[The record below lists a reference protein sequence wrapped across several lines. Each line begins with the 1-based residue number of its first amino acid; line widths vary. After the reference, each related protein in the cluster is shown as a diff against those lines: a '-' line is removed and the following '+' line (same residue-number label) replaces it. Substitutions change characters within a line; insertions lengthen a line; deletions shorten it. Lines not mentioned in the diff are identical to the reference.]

1 MNRLPRGIA
10 NANPGNIRHGDKW
23 QGLAKDQKDPDFC
36 TFNSPFWGIRAM
48 ARILL
53 GYQQRRAINTVQG
66 IIERW
71 APPVENDT
79 GAYVKAVAHEIG
91 INPEVRI
98 DLTNAGLLAR
108 LVAAI
113 VRHENGQQPY
123 SLEAISEACAAAI
136 ST

>member
-1 MNRLPRGIA
+1 MSKLPRGLR
-10 NANPGNIRHGDKW
+10 NNNPSNIRHGDKW
-23 QGLAKDQKDPDFC
+23 QGLAPDQKDPDFC
-36 TFNSPFWGIRAM
+36 TFRSPFWGLRAM

-53 GYQQRRAINTVQG
+53 NYQRRSNRNTVRQ

-79 GAYVKAVAHEIG
+79 GAYVRAVANEIG
-91 INPEVRI
+91 INPETPV

-136 ST
+136 GT